1 MNVHN
6 RQISAA
12 IRIRM
17 AARHLRAHYT
27 ALAALAGMFDDDA
40 AALWRETVQKMA
52 QDIDTLEHEAVVF
65 VPVKRKTHSG
75 GGSLAGA
82 VSSGDKMTQ
91 AGYKG

>member
-27 ALAALAGMFDDDA
+27 ALAALAGMFDGDA

-75 GGSLAGA
+75 GFLAGA

-91 AGYKG
+91 AGYQG

>member
-27 ALAALAGMFDDDA
+27 ALAALAGMFDGDA

-75 GGSLAGA
+75 GSLAGA
-82 VSSGDKMTQ
+82 VSSGDTMTQ
-91 AGYKG
+91 AGYQG